1 MKIVLASEP
10 VKNGD
15 IDFNLQTIMECMK
28 GYSKQLRQFYVVMMF
43 CLLIL
48 AAWTRRRLTRAARS
62 TLKMVLS
69 RKSFRSIRE
78 GV

>member
-15 IDFNLQTIMECMK
+15 IEFNLQTIMECMK
-28 GYSKQLRQFYVVMMF
+28 GYSKQLRQLYVVMMC

-48 AAWTRRRLTRAARS
+48 AVWTRR
-62 TLKMVLS
+62 K
-69 RKSFRSIRE
+69 
-78 GV
+78 

>member
-48 AAWTRRRLTRAARS
+48 AVWTRR
-62 TLKMVLS
+62 K
-69 RKSFRSIRE
+69 
-78 GV
+78 